1 MHRRE
6 FVTIAGT
13 AALAGL
19 TGRSSAA
26 APTRTAPHGAMP
38 GANGP
43 AAAGAPEG
51 PADFTVRIAPLALE
65 IAPSHYVSTIGY
77 NGTSPGPV
85 LRMKEG
91 KPVTVDVIN
100 DTDTAELVHWHG
112 LFLPPEVDGA
122 VPSSSAPS
130 TSGGRNSPCQ

>member
-19 TGRSSAA
+19 TGGSAA

-38 GANGP
+38 GASGP
-43 AAAGAPEG
+43 AGAGAAEG

-77 NGTSPGPV
+77 NGTSPGPI
-85 LRMKEG
+85 LRMK
-91 KPVTVDVIN
+91 
-100 DTDTAELVHWHG
+100 
-112 LFLPPEVDGA
+112 
-122 VPSSSAPS
+122 
-130 TSGGRNSPCQ
+130 